1 MSWDDEDAEWD
12 ASSGDD
18 LANKF
23 AGEDEDVANNW
34 DGEDAPQKKE
44 VKPTVAPSKKKGG
57 TKALMRRLKEKEAQ
71 KAALRS
77 QRRQE
82 AMRNLDPAEEKRKAA
97 IAQAKSTQNQISDL
111 FGGMEDLSITKKE
124 DDLGEIANDDN
135 LDMGLDDA
143 AGGDLLVLKEKKI
156 EEGDILD
163 RDDVNEFIDK
173 VAKKITS
180 TKFCRKENIY
190 FLKTLITKLT
200 DPMKLDDANL
210 IKKHLNVI
218 CNKKAKDPSKA
229 KKKKGK
235 SLGRDNNPYAD
246 YSRDTM
252 YDDFW

>member
-12 ASSGDD
+12 ASSDDD

-23 AGEDEDVANNW
+23 VGEDEDVVAENW
-34 DGEDAPQKKE
+34 DDEDAPQKKE
-44 VKPTVAPSKKKGG
+44 VKPKVAPSKKKGG

-71 KAALRS
+71 KAALRL

-82 AMRNLDPAEEKRKAA
+82 AMRSLDPVEEKRRAA
-97 IAQAKSTQNQISDL
+97 IAQEKSNQKQISDL
-111 FGGMEDLSITKKE
+111 FGGMDDLSITKKE
-124 DDLGEIANDDN
+124 DDLGDMADGDN
-135 LDMGLDDA
+135 QDMFAD
-143 AGGDLLVLKEKKI
+143 GGDLYVEKEKKI

-163 RDDVNEFIDK
+163 RDDVNEFVDK

-180 TKFCRKENIY
+180 TKFLRKENIY

-200 DPMKLDDANL
+200 DPMKLDDANQ

-246 YSRDTM
+246 YSRDTL